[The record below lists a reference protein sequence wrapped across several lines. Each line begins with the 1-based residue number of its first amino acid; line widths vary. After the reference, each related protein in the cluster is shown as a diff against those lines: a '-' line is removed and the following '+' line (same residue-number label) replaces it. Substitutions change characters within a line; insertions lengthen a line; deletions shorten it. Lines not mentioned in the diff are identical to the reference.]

1 MDAKSV
7 GHTIA
12 ERRHGLGITQAELAE
27 TLGVTNKAVSRW
39 ECGAG
44 LPDTALLEPLAK
56 TLGIDVRML
65 VCENFRPPA
74 TPEEPAREDRPNVR
88 WTAARIVLVIIIA
101 VGLLYLAM
109 LLAWE
114 VVKPRG

>member
-56 TLGIDVRML
+56 TLGIDGRML
-65 VCENFRPPA
+65 VCEDFRPPA
-74 TPEEPAREDRPNVR
+74 TPEEPAREDQPKVR
-88 WTAARIVLVIIIA
+88 WTAARIALVIIIA